1 MTDKDKVES
10 LDDLLLQYV
19 KIGKLSIV
27 KELIH
32 KGANIN
38 SRDNGTC
45 SDIPRNKKIDKILLQ
60 SGADQSPLDS
70 SCYTPL
76 DYAIHNGCKCDNYE
90 IADLLLENGAIISA
104 PAFIDK
110 VMRYIGAKMDIDE
123 DPSQNCHWR
132 KEVQKFIE
140 YGAKIKWTK
149 SNMWPNGSPLHVL
162 AELMDCEDLILEM
175 VQKGIDINIQEQDNR
190 TPLLRAA
197 QFNQI
202 ANVRVLLENG
212 ANPNIP
218 SKYSFEGNPFHEA
231 IKRKHNEIALLM
243 MKHGADIY
251 SPCSDLFG
259 NEHPPLHLAI
269 LHQNQ
274 GMVKALIKHGC
285 DIESKGIDDFTS
297 LHIAAQKGFEDILET
312 LLETRGAN
320 VNVQL
325 LDGTFE
331 TPLHLATE
339 AREKK
344 CVKILLEHEA
354 SDFLRDHLGCTPFEV
369 ALSPHN
375 GDIYKTFLYHNH
387 LKI

>member
-10 LDDLLLQYV
+10 LDDLLLRHVINGRLSMV
-19 KIGKLSIV
+19 KK
-27 KELIH
+27 LIH
-32 KGANIN
+32 ANVKSKEN
-38 SRDNGTC
+38 M
-45 SDIPRNKKIDKILLQ
+45 NKRYTMKPMLQ
-60 SGADQSPLDS
+60 SGADQSPADLKYYTLLD
-70 SCYTPL
+70 C
-76 DYAIHNGCKCDNYE
+76 AIENGFKCDNYE
-90 IADLLLENGAIISA
+90 IANLLLENGAIISE
-104 PAFIDK
+104 PAFVDK
-110 VMRYIGAKMDIDE
+110 VMRYLGAKMDIDE
-123 DPSQNCHWR
+123 DSSQDSHCK

-140 YGAKIKWTK
+140 YGAKINWKEGYLWK
-149 SNMWPNGSPLHVL
+149 NGSPLHVL

-175 VQKGIDINIQEQDNR
+175 VQKGIDINIQDQDNR
-190 TPLLRAA
+190 TPLLRAT
-197 QFNQI
+197 QFNQM

-212 ANPNIP
+212 ADPNIP
-218 SKYSFEGNPFHEA
+218 SKFSLVGNPFHEA

-243 MKHGADIY
+243 MKHGANIY
-251 SPCSDLFG
+251 MPCSDLFG

-274 GMVKALIKHGC
+274 EMVKALIEHGC
-285 DIESKGIDDFTS
+285 DIEYKGIDDFTP

-312 LLETRGAN
+312 LLEFKDAN

-325 LDGTFE
+325 MDGSFE

-354 SDFLRDHLGCTPFEV
+354 CDYLRDHLGCTPFEV

-375 GDIYKTFLYHNH
+375 GDTYKTFLYHNH